1 MVKKSLLI
9 GLATLAVSGMAFA
22 GTDGTEFE
30 QLYTMVEGWATGY
43 LGRSIALIFLL
54 IGLGIGVLRGS
65 ILGAVSCIAAA
76 MCFMIAPSVVQ
87 AIVTALI

>member
-9 GLATLAVSGMAFA
+9 GLGALLASGAAMA
-22 GTDGTEFE
+22 GTTGTEFQE
-30 QLYTMVEGWATGY
+30 LYTMVQGWATGY
-43 LGRSIALIFLL
+43 LGRAIALVFLL

-76 MCFMIAPSVVQ
+76 MCFLIAPSVVE
-87 AIVTALI
+87 AILTAVI

>member
-9 GLATLAVSGMAFA
+9 GLAALAVSGMAFA

-30 QLYTMVEGWATGY
+30 QLYTMVEGWTTGY